1 MYINARNEFGFSFIN
16 SINSSLDI
24 GYIMIREQLLLF
36 PEYDDYKTQ
45 IRNVDYVD
53 LTDIDVNLFDEKRKH
68 PYKLLPKDKFYIFKT
83 GGINKFRPDLGE
95 NFPYIKNMET
105 GRVLS
110 SSLSK
115 TYIRSSITLPNRSP
129 TITLEFRLHRTA
141 AEAFIIND
149 DIKKKLVVDHI
160 NHDRLDYR
168 VSNLRWT
175 TNSKN
180 NIGTKRP
187 RGMSYEEK
195 KIASGIY

>member
-110 SSLSK
+110 STLHR
-115 TYIRSSITLPNRSP
+115 TYIRSTITLTNYSP

-149 DIKKKLVVDHI
+149 DIKKKI
-160 NHDRLDYR
+160 NC
-168 VSNLRWT
+168 
-175 TNSKN
+175 
-180 NIGTKRP
+180 
-187 RGMSYEEK
+187 
-195 KIASGIY
+195 